1 MTVKLEE
8 EEAEEVEAPAIKGSN
23 AFMSSSLKGSAEKTR
38 LPSCISTAA
47 AMSSKRKLSFLKP
60 RKKKK
65 CKKDEEQKKD
75 GTFPLGRKK
84 EERKV
89 ET

>member
-8 EEAEEVEAPAIKGSN
+8 EEAEEVEAPAIEGSSG
-23 AFMSSSLKGSAEKTR
+23 FMSSLKGSAEKTR

-47 AMSSKRKLSFLKP
+47 AMSSKRNLCFLKP

-65 CKKDEEQKKD
+65 GKKDEEQKKD
-75 GTFPLGRKK
+75 GTFRKG
-84 EERKV
+84 ERGKKS
-89 ET
+89 